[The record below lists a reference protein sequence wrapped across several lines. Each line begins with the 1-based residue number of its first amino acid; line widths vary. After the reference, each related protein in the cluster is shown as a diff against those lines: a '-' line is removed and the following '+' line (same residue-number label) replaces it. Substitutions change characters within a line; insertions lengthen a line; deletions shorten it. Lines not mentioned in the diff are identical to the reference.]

1 MSATTQL
8 APDGIYTIM
17 SAWSGSCVA
26 FTDDT
31 SSPRLQNCDVNSSQQ
46 QWELQALS
54 DDTYSLKNLAYGTY
68 IAPIIPVHQFSYLQQ
83 SLAPYTWY
91 LNNASQYIYTL
102 APDNTF
108 SLGWDIQNII
118 EGNPVSSTVYIGPL
132 FE

>member
-1 MSATTQL
+1 
-8 APDGIYTIM
+8 
-17 SAWSGSCVA
+17 
-26 FTDDT
+26 
-31 SSPRLQNCDVNSSQQ
+31 
-46 QWELQALS
+46 
-54 DDTYSLKNLAYGTY
+54 DTYSLKNLAYGTY

-118 EGNPVSSTVYIGPL
+118 EGNPLYLTLCCNNSGNEWFLVKLPNPPVESESERSWRVAGYILVGL
-132 FE
+132 FGLLLLVD